1 MLHQGIRLKPTH
13 ATAGLQLRQRP
24 VTSEHGLASSINAQ
38 LARNFSSTGL
48 RPTLQEPLA
57 VTTQA
62 RSNWAI
68 RKKIDQ
74 QRNAAKQAQIS
85 KPEAKPKKSSN
96 NSLDAVLVGAGLL
109 VVITVAVN
117 AASKLNPSQ
126 ITAL

>member
-1 MLHQGIRLKPTH
+1 MDEPTKVI
-13 ATAGLQLRQRP
+13 ANLQ
-24 VTSEHGLASSINAQ
+24 
-38 LARNFSSTGL
+38 
-48 RPTLQEPLA
+48 
-57 VTTQA
+57 
-62 RSNWAI
+62 
-68 RKKIDQ
+68 KKIDQ
-74 QRNAAKQAQIS
+74 QRNAAKQARIS

>member
-1 MLHQGIRLKPTH
+1 MDEPTKVI
-13 ATAGLQLRQRP
+13 ANLQ
-24 VTSEHGLASSINAQ
+24 
-38 LARNFSSTGL
+38 
-48 RPTLQEPLA
+48 
-57 VTTQA
+57 
-62 RSNWAI
+62 
-68 RKKIDQ
+68 KKIDQ

-126 ITAL
+126 IKAL

>member
-1 MLHQGIRLKPTH
+1 MDEPTKVI
-13 ATAGLQLRQRP
+13 ANLQ
-24 VTSEHGLASSINAQ
+24 
-38 LARNFSSTGL
+38 
-48 RPTLQEPLA
+48 
-57 VTTQA
+57 
-62 RSNWAI
+62 
-68 RKKIDQ
+68 KKIDR

-85 KPEAKPKKSSN
+85 KPEAKPKKSSI